1 MTYYKYVSMLY
12 SKFKKHLIVKVN
24 AYTIFT
30 RDKIT
35 NLKFSFSVPAVNATF
50 FIIIVSFLGLSSLVL
65 LLTEA
70 VVRRCSLKKMFLEIS
85 QKPQENTC
93 ARASFLIKLQPS
105 GLQLY

>member
-1 MTYYKYVSMLY
+1 MNYYKYVSMLY
-12 SKFKKHLIVKVN
+12 SRFKKHLIVKFN

-30 RDKIT
+30 RHKIM

-85 QKPQENTC
+85 QKSQENTC
-93 ARASFLIKLQPS
+93 ARASFLIKLQAS

>member
-1 MTYYKYVSMLY
+1 M
-12 SKFKKHLIVKVN
+12 
-24 AYTIFT
+24 
-30 RDKIT
+30 

-70 VVRRCSLKKMFLEIS
+70 VVRRCSLKKMFLDIS
-85 QKPQENTC
+85 QKSQENTC
-93 ARASFLIKLQPS
+93 ARASFLIKLQAS